1 MRLRFGLILLM
12 CVVYSMRLSGQ
23 CVMCKEAAEAE
34 TRAVGI
40 NEGILYLMAAP
51 YLVMGAA
58 LLGYFCIG
66 GENGRAK
73 ACLGCT
79 MAVYEFGI

>member
-1 MRLRFGLILLM
+1 MIRKALIICALSVLALGLQA
-12 CVVYSMRLSGQ
+12 Q

-51 YLVMGAA
+51 YLVMAAA
-58 LLGYFCIG
+58 LVGYLVY
-66 GENGRAK
+66 RRRK
-73 ACLGCT
+73 RS
-79 MAVYEFGI
+79 AVR

>member
-1 MRLRFGLILLM
+1 MLRKTFIISIFAGLTLGL
-12 CVVYSMRLSGQ
+12 RAQ
-23 CVMCKEAAEAE
+23 CVMCREAAEAE

-58 LLGYFCIG
+58 LLGYLLY
-66 GENGRAK
+66 RRRKK
-73 ACLGCT
+73 A
-79 MAVYEFGI
+79 

>member
-1 MRLRFGLILLM
+1 MLRKVFIICVFAGLNLGLQA
-12 CVVYSMRLSGQ
+12 Q

-51 YLVMGAA
+51 YLVMAAAFLGYVLYRRKRRTAA
-58 LLGYFCIG
+58 LG
-66 GENGRAK
+66 GGAK
-73 ACLGCT
+73 S
-79 MAVYEFGI
+79 

>member
-1 MRLRFGLILLM
+1 MRLRFGLILVM
-12 CVVYSMRLSGQ
+12 CVVYGMRLSGQ

-58 LLGYFCIG
+58 LLGYFLY
-66 GENGRAK
+66 RRRK
-73 ACLGCT
+73 R
-79 MAVYEFGI
+79 

>member
-1 MRLRFGLILLM
+1 MQLRFGIILLM
-12 CVVYSMRLSGQ
+12 CLVYGMQLSGQ

-51 YLVMGAA
+51 YLVMVAA
-58 LLGYFCIG
+58 LLAYIWY
-66 GENGRAK
+66 RRRK
-73 ACLGCT
+73 R
-79 MAVYEFGI
+79 